1 MFNVEFYR
9 DKKGEEPVKDF
20 LMELQRR
27 RDSDKRMRVLSDKI
41 LVYLRVLQEYGTR
54 AGMPYMKH
62 LEGDLWEMR
71 PLHERILFFAYI
83 DGRFVFCTIFAR
95 KHRRPLRK
103 RLNVRNVGWRTI
115 WKGRE
120 SNGDEFQ

>member
-1 MFNVEFYR
+1 MFEVEFYR

-41 LVYLRVLQEYGTR
+41 LVYIRVLQEYGTR

-62 LEGDLWEMR
+62 LEGDLWELR

-83 DGRFVFCTIFAR
+83 DGRFVLLHHFR
-95 KHRRPLRK
+95 KKTQKTPKKEMECAKRRMEDCLERQGK
-103 RLNVRNVGWRTI
+103 
-115 WKGRE
+115 
-120 SNGDEFQ
+120 